1 MKKFLSLFFILSGLT
16 LAQSFIEL
24 NENFNNGLGLWSIS
38 SQGNNCAWENYFPPY
53 PGPYTI
59 PDAEA
64 GIMAADI
71 GQCGNPV
78 NTTAVLDTI
87 IDMSGYFCI
96 LILYW
101 DSDWNA
107 AGNSDSAFVEIS
119 FDYGNTWQAVWTKAG
134 ESSRNTFENAI
145 YDEYLQGDEDYAM
158 IRFRTAQNGAG
169 SWWAIDNLSVNISFV
184 LEIPA
189 RPTNLTAE
197 LAGTG
202 PDIQLHWNFNQ
213 SSSGELGFQITRKTG
228 DPWPYN
234 NYQILDSVD
243 ISARSYTDTTTQDNL
258 EYSYRIRSY
267 SFELY
272 SFLSDPA
279 IITTPVEFVS
289 FTAAV
294 NENNVILNWIIATE
308 INNAGF
314 EVQSNSGNG
323 WKVLAFI
330 PGAGNSTLQHTYS
343 YSDRNLSRADY
354 KYRLKQIDYNG
365 SYQYSEIVSAE
376 IKGLNEY
383 FLYQNY
389 PNPFN
394 PSTTISYY
402 IPQSGKVCINVY
414 NLLAQQI
421 AVPVNEIQEAG
432 RHDIVFNAYKLPAGL
447 YFYQVQ
453 SGSFSETRK
462 MLLLK

>member
-1 MKKFLSLFFILSGLT
+1 MKKTLSLFLFLSGLG

-24 NENFNNGLGLWSIS
+24 NEDFNNGLNLWSIS
-38 SQGNNCAWENYFPPY
+38 SQGNNCTWENYFPPY

-59 PDAEA
+59 PDAEG

-71 GQCGNPV
+71 DQCGNPV
-78 NTTAVLDTI
+78 NTTAVLDTV
-87 IDMSGYFCI
+87 IDMSGYFCV
-96 LILYW
+96 LILNW

-107 AGNSDSAFVEIS
+107 AQNSDSAFVEIS
-119 FDYGNTWQAVWTKAG
+119 FDYGNTWEAVWTKAG
-134 ESSRNTFENAI
+134 ESSRNTFETAI

-158 IRFRTAQNGAG
+158 IRFRTVQNDAG
-169 SWWAIDNLSVNISFV
+169 SWWAMDNLSVSISFV

-189 RPTNLTAE
+189 TPSNLTAE
-197 LAGTG
+197 LTG
-202 PDIQLHWNFNQ
+202 PAPDIQLSWDFNQ
-213 SSSGELGFQITRKTG
+213 PPTGAIGFQITRKTG

-234 NYQILDSVD
+234 NYQVLDSVD
-243 ISARSYTDTTTQDNL
+243 ISARSYIDTTTLDNV

-279 IITTPVEFVS
+279 VVTTPVEFVS
-289 FTAAV
+289 FTAAL
-294 NENNVILNWIIATE
+294 NQSNVILTWTTATE
-308 INNAGF
+308 TNNSGF
-314 EVQSNSGNG
+314 EVQCNSGKG
-323 WKVLAFI
+323 WKTLTFI
-330 PGAGNSTLQHTYS
+330 PGAGNSALQHTYS
-343 YSDRNLSRADY
+343 YSDRNLSCGNY
-354 KYRLKQIDYNG
+354 KYRLRQVDYNG
-365 SYQYSEIVSAE
+365 SYHYSETVSAE

-402 IPQSGKVCINVY
+402 IPQSGKVCVNVY

-421 AVPVNEIQEAG
+421 AVPVNEVQGAG
-432 RHDIVFNAYKLPAGL
+432 KHEIVFDAGKLPAGL